1 MLYKTNIL
9 TLVGGGELPKF
20 SPNKIT
26 IWDDHQCKIVS
37 QIRFNSEVL
46 KVKIRK
52 DSIIG
57 VLYDKIYI
65 LNIVTL
71 EIIDM
76 FDTYDNPNG
85 VFSCS
90 NISNDLI
97 IAFPNI
103 NGKGKV
109 QIEHYLITYET
120 TKKNE
125 QKILNAH
132 ESPIACIS
140 INNEG
145 TILATAS
152 DKGTLIR
159 IFLISKGGG
168 DHPIH
173 VLKRGKKNAKI
184 NCLLFDIT
192 SELIGCTSDAGT
204 THIFNICDLNKLIE
218 KEEDTK
224 EENNEDNNNKKD
236 KGKNNKNNIKI
247 TLNERS
253 FAKYKIKEDKSIL
266 GFYQPNKML
275 LITANGA
282 YHRVSYDTKLG
293 CKKLEEGVILNFAK

>member
-9 TLVGGGELPKF
+9 ALVGGGDLPKF
-20 SPNKIT
+20 STNKIT
-26 IWDDHQCKIVS
+26 LWDDHQGKIVS

-71 EIIDM
+71 EIIDI
-76 FDTYDNPNG
+76 FETYNNPNG

-90 NISNDLI
+90 NINNDLI
-97 IAFPNI
+97 IAFPNVQ
-103 NGKGKV
+103 GKGKV
-109 QIEHYLITYET
+109 EILQFFISYEITQ
-120 TKKNE
+120 KKE
-125 QKILNAH
+125 QKIINAH
-132 ESPIACIS
+132 EGSIAYIS

-145 TILATAS
+145 TLLATAS

-159 IFLISKGGG
+159 IFLISKSD

-173 VLKRGKKNAKI
+173 VLKRGKKNVKI
-184 NCLLFDIT
+184 NCLVFDIT

-204 THIFNICDLNKLIE
+204 THIFDICELNKLIE
-218 KEEDTK
+218 KKD
-224 EENNEDNNNKKD
+224 EDNTEE

-253 FAKYKIKEDKSIL
+253 FAKYKMKEDQCIL
-266 GFYQPNKML
+266 GFYQPNRML
-275 LITANGA
+275 LITSKGT
-282 YHRVSYDTKLG
+282 YQRVSYDTKLG
-293 CKKLEEGVILNFAK
+293 CKKLEEGDILNFNK